1 MRKILLFLAFLIV
14 NCSLSIASIRYVSH
28 SGTSTPPY
36 LTWETAADSIMS
48 AINISSFGDTIYVA
62 NGTYEEQVVMIPGLS
77 LIGAGMDSCVI
88 DAGYF
93 QTNSIISR
101 DSCLLSGFKII
112 SSTYNWCIYDSGST
126 GSTIKFNQFTSIS
139 QNGGGIEINNPDTSN
154 NSNVYIYQN
163 KFKDVSIGVDIFNSD
178 AIIRKNI
185 IHPYPDPQAS
195 IITGIMI
202 GAYFFNFT
210 PIIDSNYIETESRGI
225 NKSYGAKPI
234 ISNNEILLTGVG
246 GKGILLGG
254 PSDTAKVFNNKIFA
268 LSGMEGIYP
277 SGVQYLYLYNNYF
290 SGNFDDQQN
299 LQYVVTLGPDQT
311 AKNNVVTNAE
321 RGVKAVGT
329 QNLTFK
335 YNNVWNNEVNY
346 SGLLPDS
353 TNISFNPMVVNE
365 DTINN
370 GPNYHLQKYSP
381 LIDAG
386 DPGISDKDSTRSD
399 IGLYGGPFGE
409 SYKYIDLPPVSP
421 VNLSGI
427 LDSNYILL
435 KWNKN
440 TEADFN
446 HYNLYRDTTEN
457 FIVDSTTFVAS
468 ISDTFYLHIR
478 PEGIENLYF
487 KLTAVDNQENES
499 QPSEELHVFLTGIIN
514 NEEFTI
520 NNYKLFQN
528 YPNPF
533 NPTTKI
539 GYRLKK
545 RGYVKLY
552 VYDIKGELIATL
564 VNKDQEGGYYEVNFN
579 ASGNPRIH
587 NLASGVYIY
596 QIMVRN
602 EQNIPIFTDIKKMV
616 YLK

>member
-1 MRKILLFLAFLIV
+1 MKKLVLFLSLLIFNYSFLIPAV
-14 NCSLSIASIRYVSH
+14 RYVSH
-28 SGTSTPPY
+28 SGSNTPPY
-36 LTWETAADSIMS
+36 LAWETAADSIMS

-62 NGTYEEQVVMIPGLS
+62 NGVYEEQVVMIPGLS

-88 DAGYF
+88 DASSF
-93 QTNSIISR
+93 EANSLITR
-101 DSCLLSGFKII
+101 DSCLFNGFRII
-112 SSTYNWCIYDSGST
+112 SATYQWCIYDSGST
-126 GSTIKFNQFTSIS
+126 GSIISFNHLESIS

-210 PIIDSNYIETESRGI
+210 PIIDSNYIEVSSVGGWGI
-225 NKSYGAKPI
+225 RKDYGARPFI
-234 ISNNEILLTGVG
+234 RNNFIKLIHGQTGIFIG
-246 GKGILLGG
+246 YTD
-254 PSDTAKVFNNKIFA
+254 STKV
-268 LSGMEGIYP
+268 
-277 SGVQYLYLYNNYF
+277 
-290 SGNFDDQQN
+290 
-299 LQYVVTLGPDQT
+299 
-311 AKNNVVTNAE
+311 
-321 RGVKAVGT
+321 
-329 QNLTFK
+329 
-335 YNNVWNNEVNY
+335 YNNVIIGDPGIDGITDGFEQEILNNTSSNLSGSGFQISGKVANNIVIDSRRGIEKYGNPVIKYNDSWNNEDNY
-346 SGLLPDS
+346 SGFTPDS
-353 TNISFNPMVVNE
+353 SNLSVNPME
-365 DTINN
+365 MKPDTAND
-370 GPNYHLQKYSP
+370 GPDFHLQMFSP
-381 LIDAG
+381 LIDRG
-386 DPGISDKDSTRSD
+386 DPVILDKDGSRSD

>member
-1 MRKILLFLAFLIV
+1 MKKIILILTFLIV
-14 NCSLSIASIRYVSH
+14 NYSLSIATIRYVSH
-28 SGTSTPPY
+28 TGSSTPPY

-48 AINISSFGDTIYVA
+48 AINISAFGDTIYVA
-62 NGTYEEQVVMIPGLS
+62 NGVYEEQVVMIPGLS

-163 KFKDVSIGVDIFNSD
+163 KFNDVSIGVDIFNSD

-210 PIIDSNYIETESRGI
+210 PIIDSNYIEVSSVGGWGI
-225 NKSYGAKPI
+225 RKDYGARPFI
-234 ISNNEILLTGVG
+234 RNNFIKLIHGQTGIFIG
-246 GKGILLGG
+246 YTD
-254 PSDTAKVFNNKIFA
+254 STKV
-268 LSGMEGIYP
+268 
-277 SGVQYLYLYNNYF
+277 
-290 SGNFDDQQN
+290 
-299 LQYVVTLGPDQT
+299 
-311 AKNNVVTNAE
+311 
-321 RGVKAVGT
+321 
-329 QNLTFK
+329 
-335 YNNVWNNEVNY
+335 YNNVIIGDPGIDGITDGFEQEILNNTSSNLSGSGFQISGKVANNIVIDSRRGIEKYGNPVIKYNDSWNNEDNF
-346 SGLLPDS
+346 SGFTPDS
-353 TNISFNPMVVNE
+353 SNLSVNPMVMKP
-365 DTINN
+365 DTANN
-370 GPNYHLQKYSP
+370 GPDFHLQMFSP
-381 LIDAG
+381 LIDRG
-386 DPGISDKDSTRSD
+386 DPVILDKDGSRSD

-409 SYKYIDLPPVSP
+409 SYRYLDLPPRVP
-421 VNLSGI
+421 VNISAE
-427 LDSNYILL
+427 LDTNDILL
-435 KWNKN
+435 HWNAN
-440 TEADFN
+440 SEADFN

-457 FIVDSTTFVAS
+457 FITDSSTFVAS
-468 ISDTFYLHIR
+468 LTDTFYLHIR

-487 KLTAVDNQENES
+487 KLTAIDNQGNES
-499 QPSEELHVFLTGIIN
+499 EPSEELHVFLTGIIN

-539 GYRLKK
+539 GYRLKE

-552 VYDIKGELIATL
+552 VYDIKGELIETL
-564 VNKDQEGGYYEVNFN
+564 VNKYQEGGYYEVNFDGSE
-579 ASGNPRIH
+579 SGNSKSGIRK
-587 NLASGVYIY
+587 LSSGVYIY

-602 EQNIPIFTDIKKMV
+602 EHNIPVFSDIKKMI

>member
-1 MRKILLFLAFLIV
+1 MKKLVLFLSLLIFNYSFLIPAV
-14 NCSLSIASIRYVSH
+14 RYVSH
-28 SGTSTPPY
+28 SGSSTPPY

-48 AINISSFGDTIYVA
+48 AINISSFGDTIYVG
-62 NGTYEEQVVMIPGLS
+62 NGVYEEQVVMIPGLS

-88 DAGYF
+88 NASSF
-93 QTNSIISR
+93 EANSLITR
-101 DSCLLSGFKII
+101 DSCLFNGFRII
-112 SSTYNWCIYDSGST
+112 SATYQWCIYDSGST
-126 GSTIKFNQFTSIS
+126 GSTISFNQLESIS

-163 KFKDVSIGVDIFNSD
+163 KFNDVSIGVDIFNSD

-210 PIIDSNYIETESRGI
+210 PIIDSNYIEVSSVGGWGI
-225 NKSYGAKPI
+225 RKDYGARPFI
-234 ISNNEILLTGVG
+234 RNNFIKLIHGQTGIFIG
-246 GKGILLGG
+246 YTD
-254 PSDTAKVFNNKIFA
+254 STKV
-268 LSGMEGIYP
+268 
-277 SGVQYLYLYNNYF
+277 
-290 SGNFDDQQN
+290 
-299 LQYVVTLGPDQT
+299 
-311 AKNNVVTNAE
+311 
-321 RGVKAVGT
+321 
-329 QNLTFK
+329 
-335 YNNVWNNEVNY
+335 YNNVIIGDPGIDGITDGFEQEILNNTSSNLSGSGFQISGKVANNIVIDSRRGIEKYGNPVIKYNDSWNNEDNY
-346 SGLLPDS
+346 SGFTPDS
-353 TNISFNPMVVNE
+353 SNLSVNPME
-365 DTINN
+365 MKPDTAND
-370 GPNYHLQKYSP
+370 GPDFHLQMFSP
-381 LIDAG
+381 LIDRG
-386 DPGISDKDSTRSD
+386 DPVILDKDGSRSD